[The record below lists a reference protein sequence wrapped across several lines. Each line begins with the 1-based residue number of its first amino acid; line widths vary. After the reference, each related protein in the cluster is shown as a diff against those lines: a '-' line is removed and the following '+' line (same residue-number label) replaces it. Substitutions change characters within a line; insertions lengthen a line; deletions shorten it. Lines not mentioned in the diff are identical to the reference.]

1 MKNFFVVQHSYAE
14 FLGPIEKQLESRDI
28 GFQYL
33 RPFLGHDLPTSAP
46 QYDALWL
53 LGGAYPITDTES
65 CPWLP
70 QEYRLMEYF
79 RKVGRP
85 TVGIGFGGLLVARL
99 AGGEAHEEPYFN
111 AYWTTARKTA
121 AGAQDPLAAAVDG
134 REVLV
139 MYNGRVDLPRGL
151 DPILTDDDGRW
162 LAVRPDAT
170 SYGVLF
176 SPEMKPGMIEDMIM
190 EDNRPLP
197 DHIGDLLQQA
207 RERWPVMQQTTA
219 QSARALVTALDLM
232 TERRKMPVFALN
244 PAEPKES

>member
-28 GFQYL
+28 GFQYM
-33 RPFLGHDLPTSAP
+33 RPFLGHDLPSSAP
-46 QYDALWL
+46 QHDALWL
-53 LGGAYPITDTES
+53 LGGAYPITDTEA

-79 RKVGRP
+79 RKIGRP

-176 SPEMKPGMIEDMIM
+176 RPEMKPGMIEDMIM

-219 QSARALVTALDLM
+219 QIARALVTALDLM

>member
-28 GFQYL
+28 GFQYM
-33 RPFLGHDLPTSAP
+33 RPFLGHDLPSSAT
-46 QYDALWL
+46 QHDALWL

-139 MYNGRVDLPRGL
+139 MYNGRVDLPQGL

-176 SPEMKPGMIEDMIM
+176 RPEMKPGMIEDMIM

-207 RERWPVMQQTTA
+207 RERWPAMQQTTA
-219 QSARALVTALDLM
+219 QIALALVTALDLM
-232 TERRKMPVFALN
+232 TERRKMPVFSLN

>member
-33 RPFLGHDLPTSAP
+33 RPFLGHDLPSSAP
-46 QYDALWL
+46 QHDALWL

-79 RKVGRP
+79 RKIGRP

-176 SPEMKPGMIEDMIM
+176 RPEMKPGMIEDMIM

-219 QSARALVTALDLM
+219 QIALALVSALDLM

>member
-28 GFQYL
+28 GFQYQ
-33 RPFLGHDLPTSAP
+33 RPFLGHDLPSSAP
-46 QYDALWL
+46 QHDALWL

-99 AGGEAHEEPYFN
+99 AGGEAHAEPYFN

-151 DPILTDDDGRW
+151 DPILVDDAGRW
-162 LAVRPDAT
+162 LAVRPDAA

-176 SPEMKPGMIEDMIM
+176 RPEMKPGMIEDMIM

-219 QSARALVTALDLM
+219 QIALALVSALDLM

>member
-1 MKNFFVVQHSYAE
+1 MKKFFVMQHSYAE

-28 GFQYL
+28 GFQYQ
-33 RPFLGHDLPTSAP
+33 RPFLGHDLPASAP
-46 QYDALWL
+46 QHDALWL
-53 LGGAYPITDTES
+53 LGGAYPITDVEA

-70 QEYRLMEYF
+70 QEFRLMEYF
-79 RKVGRP
+79 RRVGRP
-85 TVGIGFGGLLVARL
+85 MVGIGFGGLLVAQL
-99 AGGEAHEEPYFN
+99 AGGEAHAEPYFN

-139 MYNGRVDLPRGL
+139 MYNGRVDLPEGL
-151 DPILTDDDGRW
+151 DPILVDDDGRW
-162 LAVRPDAT
+162 LAVRPDAA
-170 SYGVLF
+170 SYGLLF
-176 SPEMKPGMIEDMIM
+176 RPEIKPGMIEDMIM

-219 QSARALVTALDLM
+219 QIALALVSALDLM

>member
-33 RPFLGHDLPTSAP
+33 RPFLGHDLPSSAP
-46 QYDALWL
+46 QHDALWL
-53 LGGAYPITDTES
+53 LGGAYPITDTEA

-139 MYNGRVDLPRGL
+139 MYNGRVDLPQGL

-176 SPEMKPGMIEDMIM
+176 RPEMKPGMIEDMIM

-219 QSARALVTALDLM
+219 QIARALVTALDLM

>member
-28 GFQYL
+28 GFQYM
-33 RPFLGHDLPTSAP
+33 RPFLGHDLPSSAP
-46 QYDALWL
+46 QHDALWL

-79 RKVGRP
+79 RKIGRP

-176 SPEMKPGMIEDMIM
+176 RPEMKPGMIEDMIM

-219 QSARALVTALDLM
+219 QIARALVTALDLM